1 MKLPKIVAEYLTHR
15 RALGNRF
22 VAEGYILRS
31 FCGHVGRSALNT
43 VSGDVL
49 KAFLVRPGTKLETA
63 ARRRR
68 VLKGLF
74 RFAQT
79 RGYDRPPPLPA
90 LARTPKSTFV
100 PFIYTPAQ
108 LRQLLAASSAICSV
122 RGSLIEDYA
131 LRALLLTLYG
141 AALRLG
147 EVIHLD
153 EADVDLNEAVLT
165 IRQTKFFKTRLVP
178 MGRDLTRVLV
188 DYRAQRDR
196 CHRRS
201 ADGAFFCLRNNARM
215 NKPVIERTFR
225 RLRAAAG
232 MVRDGGPRHQPRLHD
247 LRHAGA
253 VHRLLRWYR
262 AGADLQ
268 ALLPRLAT
276 YLGHKDLVS
285 TQHYL
290 TMTPQLLRTA
300 GRRFE
305 RYARESRH
313 D

>member
-1 MKLPKIVAEYLTHR
+1 
-15 RALGNRF
+15 
-22 VAEGYILRS
+22 
-31 FCGHVGRSALNT
+31 
-43 VSGDVL
+43 
-49 KAFLVRPGTKLETA
+49 
-63 ARRRR
+63 

-79 RGYDRPPPLPA
+79 RGYDRPPPLPP

-108 LRQLLAASSAICSV
+108 LRQLLGVRTAICSV
-122 RGSLIEDYA
+122 RRSLMEDYA
-131 LRALLLTLYG
+131 LRALLLTLYA

-147 EVIHLD
+147 EAIRLD
-153 EADVDLNEAVLT
+153 EVDVDLDQAVLT

-178 MGRDLTRVLV
+178 MGRDLTRVLI
-188 DYRAQRDR
+188 DYRKERDR

-201 ADGAFFCLRNNARM
+201 ADGAFFRLRNGERM
-215 NKPVIERTFR
+215 TQAVIELTFR

-232 MVRDGGPRHQPRLHD
+232 IFRDGGPRHQPRLHD
-247 LRHAGA
+247 LRHTGA

-262 AGADLQ
+262 TGADLQ
-268 ALLPRLAT
+268 TLLPRLAT

-305 RYARESRH
+305 RYARESCH

>member
-1 MKLPKIVAEYLTHR
+1 VKLPHIVIEYLTHR

-22 VAEGYILRS
+22 VAEGYILRA
-31 FCGHVGRSALNT
+31 FCDDVGRSSLST
-43 VSGDVL
+43 VPVNAI
-49 KAFLVRPGTKLETA
+49 KAFLVRPGTKIETA
-63 ARRRR
+63 ARKRR

-100 PFIYTPAQ
+100 PFIYTLAQ
-108 LRQLLAASSAICSV
+108 LRQLLGATTAICSV
-122 RGSLIEDYA
+122 RRSLIEDYA

-147 EVIHLD
+147 EAIKLD
-153 EADVDLNEAVLT
+153 EVDVDLDQAVLT
-165 IRQTKFFKTRLVP
+165 IRQTKFFKTRIVP
-178 MGRDLTRVLV
+178 MGRDLTRVLI
-188 DYRAQRDR
+188 DYRKKRDR

-201 ADGAFFCLRNNARM
+201 AEGAFFCLRNGARM
-215 NKPVIERTFR
+215 NQAVIQRTFR

-232 MVRDGGPRHQPRLHD
+232 IVRDGGPRHQPRLHD

-268 ALLPRLAT
+268 NLLPRLAT

-305 RYARESRH
+305 RYALESCY

>member
-1 MKLPKIVAEYLTHR
+1 MRLPQIASEYLTHR

-22 VAEGYILRS
+22 IGEGYILRS
-31 FCGHVGRSALNT
+31 FCDHVGRSALSAIT
-43 VSGDVL
+43 ADVI
-49 KAFLVRPGTKLETA
+49 KRFLVRPGTKLETA

-68 VLKGLF
+68 VLKGFF

-90 LARTPKSTFV
+90 LAKTPKSTFV
-100 PFIYTPAQ
+100 PFIYTPEQ
-108 LRQLLAASSAICSV
+108 LRRLLVATTAICTV
-122 RGSLIEDYA
+122 RRALIEDYA

-147 EVIHLD
+147 EAIRLD
-153 EADVDLNEAVLT
+153 DVDVDLDQAVLT
-165 IRQTKFFKTRLVP
+165 IRRTKFFKTRLVP
-178 MGRDLTRVLV
+178 MGRDLTRILIH
-188 DYRAQRDR
+188 YRNERDR
-196 CHRRS
+196 CQRRTPE
-201 ADGAFFCLRNNARM
+201 AAFFRLRNGARM
-215 NKPVIERTFR
+215 NQAVIERTFR
-225 RLRAAAG
+225 RLRTSAG
-232 MVRDGGPRHQPRLHD
+232 IVRDGGPRHQPRLHD
-247 LRHAGA
+247 LRHSGA

-262 AGADLQ
+262 TGADLQ
-268 ALLPRLAT
+268 TLLPRLAT

-305 RYARESRH
+305 RYAMENSH
-313 D
+313 E

>member
-1 MKLPKIVAEYLTHR
+1 MTLSRIITDYLTHR

-22 VAEGYILRS
+22 AAEGHILRS
-31 FCGHVGRSALNT
+31 FCRHVGRSALST
-43 VSGDVL
+43 ISADTIR
-49 KAFLVRPGTKLETA
+49 AFLINPGTKIETA
-63 ARRRR
+63 ARKRR
-68 VLKGLF
+68 VLSGLF
-74 RFAQT
+74 RYAQT
-79 RGYDRPPPLPA
+79 RGYGQSPPLQVLP
-90 LARTPKSTFV
+90 RTPISSFV
-100 PFIYTPAQ
+100 PYIYTQAE
-108 LRQLLAASSAICSV
+108 LRQLLQAASSICSV
-122 RGSLIEDYA
+122 RQSLIEDYA

-147 EVIHLD
+147 EAISLNAV
-153 EADVDLNEAVLT
+153 DVDLEQAVLT

-178 MGRDLTRVLV
+178 IGRDLTRILT
-188 DYRAQRDR
+188 DYRDQRDR
-196 CHRRS
+196 CHPRS
-201 ADGAFFCLRNNARM
+201 AEGAFFRLRNGARM
-215 NKPVIERTFR
+215 NQPVVQRTFR
-225 RLRAAAG
+225 RLRAAVG
-232 MVRDGGPRHQPRLHD
+232 VRRGGGPRDQPRLHD

-268 ALLPRLAT
+268 LLLPRLAT
-276 YLGHKDLVS
+276 YMGHKDLVS

>member
-1 MKLPKIVAEYLTHR
+1 MKLPQIVVEYLMHR

-22 VAEGYILRS
+22 AAEGYILRA
-31 FCGHVGRSALNT
+31 FCGHVGHSALST
-43 VSGDVL
+43 VSGDAI
-49 KAFLVRPGTKLETA
+49 KAFLVHPGTKLETA
-63 ARRRR
+63 ARKRR

-100 PFIYTPAQ
+100 PFIYTTAQ
-108 LRQLLAASSAICSV
+108 LRQLLAASSAICNV

-147 EVIHLD
+147 EVIKLD
-153 EADVDLNEAVLT
+153 EADVDLDQAVLT
-165 IRQTKFFKTRLVP
+165 IRETKFFKTRLVP
-178 MGRDLTRVLV
+178 MGRDLTRVLI
-188 DYRAQRDR
+188 DYRKQRER
-196 CHRRS
+196 CHRRPS
-201 ADGAFFCLRNNARM
+201 EGAFFCLRNGARM
-215 NKPVIERTFR
+215 NQPVIERTFR

-232 MVRDGGPRHQPRLHD
+232 IVRNGGPRHQPRLHD
-247 LRHAGA
+247 LRHSGA

-268 ALLPRLAT
+268 PLLPRLAT
-276 YLGHKDLVS
+276 YLGHKDLAS